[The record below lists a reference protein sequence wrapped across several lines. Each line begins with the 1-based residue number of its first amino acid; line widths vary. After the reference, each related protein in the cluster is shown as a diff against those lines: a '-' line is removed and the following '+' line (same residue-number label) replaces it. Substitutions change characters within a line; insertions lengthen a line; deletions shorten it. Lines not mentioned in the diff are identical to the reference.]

1 MAELLP
7 DPEDPELDKIVYAL
21 ALEASADGKAASI
34 PRVVER
40 LRPTKTA
47 LGFRKPEILWSL
59 FRLWR
64 AGKIH
69 LKHPQETKQRWE
81 IGDPY
86 DDLLLLEIPLED
98 LKDPAPNLLM
108 TVGAFVPLTKKGK
121 TKLELVGVASAFQGP
136 ASTAKVQVTTL
147 EGKARLIDI
156 DLYRD
161 IAKRARAT
169 GAQRLITEV
178 PCGQA
183 DGIGRAGGWRKAG
196 ECGDNGMQAWESGA
210 KGTA

>member
-47 LGFRKPEILWSL
+47 LGFRKPEI
-59 FRLWR
+59 
-64 AGKIH
+64 
-69 LKHPQETKQRWE
+69 
-81 IGDPY
+81 
-86 DDLLLLEIPLED
+86 
-98 LKDPAPNLLM
+98 
-108 TVGAFVPLTKKGK
+108 
-121 TKLELVGVASAFQGP
+121 
-136 ASTAKVQVTTL
+136 
-147 EGKARLIDI
+147 
-156 DLYRD
+156 
-161 IAKRARAT
+161 

-196 ECGDNGMQAWESGA
+196 ECGNNGMQAWESGA